1 MILAR
6 RISIPHKGRSYIFLL
21 RCVVEPLRDD
31 TTEKSKGR
39 AKGYIANPSKHVIP
53 EVDLPRST
61 VDLAN
66 YGTMGEVLYHTL
78 HEDGKK
84 SIDVGS

>member
-1 MILAR
+1 LPIE
-6 RISIPHKGRSYIFLL
+6 SIPHKTRSCILLL
-21 RCVVEPLRDD
+21 RCVIEPLRGD
-31 TTEKSKGR
+31 TTEISKGR
-39 AKGYIANPSKHVIP
+39 AKGHIANFSKHVIP
-53 EVDLPRST
+53 EVDLTRST
-61 VDLAN
+61 VDLAD